1 MATKRIYITE
11 SDRARLADLLERTR
25 DPELKPYLDALQSE
39 LARAKVVPSREI
51 PGDVVTMNSTISLT
65 DMDSGEAEE
74 FTLVF
79 PQDADAEIGRIS
91 VIAPLGTAMLGHR
104 VGNVFEWQVPMGRTR
119 WRVEKVLY
127 QPEAAGDFDR

>member
-11 SDRARLADLLERTR
+11 SDRVRLNDLLERSR
-25 DPELKPYLDALQSE
+25 DPELKPYLDALRSE
-39 LARAKVVPSREI
+39 LERAKVVPSREI
-51 PGDVVTMNSTISLT
+51 PADVVTMNSTISLT
-65 DMDSGEAEE
+65 DVDTGETEE

-91 VIAPLGTAMLGHR
+91 VIAPLGTAMLGYR
-104 VGNVFEWQVPMGRTR
+104 VGNVFEWQVPQGRTR